1 MSESKVWLI
10 TGCSTGLGRALAE
23 KVLSENHNLIVTA
36 RNPAQLADLAA
47 KYPDTCLTLALDV
60 TDAAQ
65 VESVVREAEKKWG
78 WLDVLV
84 NNAGYGLIGALEELE
99 EAQIRQNFET
109 NFFGTLRM
117 IRAALPVFRRQK
129 AGHIINISAVAGFNN
144 YPGFS
149 VYGASKF
156 AIEGLSESVAA
167 ETRHLGIKVTL
178 VLPGPF
184 KTDFIQRSLVRA
196 TAPISDYDATSGKF
210 SKILNSMNGRQPGDP
225 EKAATAILQI
235 ASETN
240 PPLRLVLGKYAY
252 DKVRRKLAA
261 VENELKTWES
271 VGLPTD
277 FST

>member
-10 TGCSTGLGRALAE
+10 SGCSTGLGRALAE
-23 KVLSENHNLIVTA
+23 KVLAENHNLIATA

-47 KYPDTCLTLALDV
+47 KYPDTCLTLPLDV

-65 VESVVREAEKKWG
+65 VESVVRKAEKKWG

-109 NFFGTLRM
+109 NFFGTVRM

-144 YPGFS
+144 YP

-196 TAPISDYDATSGKF
+196 TEPINDYDATSGKF
-210 SKILNSMNGRQPGDP
+210 STILNSMSGRQPGDP
-225 EKAATAILQI
+225 EKAANAILQI
-235 ASETN
+235 ANETN

-252 DKVRRKLAA
+252 DKVRRKLAG
-261 VENELKTWES
+261 VENELKAWES

-277 FST
+277 FTA